1 MIFTRASILFRLIA
15 FIEDQEGVAG
25 MGKKKPLEPSDFP
38 VSTDARKV
46 VTQDGKPIADA
57 GSEPLAEDVAER
69 LNEDA
74 ARKEEDR
81 WAF

>member
-1 MIFTRASILFRLIA
+1 M
-15 FIEDQEGVAG
+15 
-25 MGKKKPLEPSDFP
+25 MGKKPLHPNDFP
-38 VSTDARKV
+38 VAAEDSKV

-57 GSEPLAEDVAER
+57 NSEPLAEDIAER

-81 WAF
+81 WAM